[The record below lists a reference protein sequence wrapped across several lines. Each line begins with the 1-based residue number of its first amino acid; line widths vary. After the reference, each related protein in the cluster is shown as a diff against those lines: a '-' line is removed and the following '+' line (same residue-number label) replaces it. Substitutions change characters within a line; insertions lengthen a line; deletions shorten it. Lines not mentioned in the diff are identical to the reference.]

1 MIIRQELKHTTHP
14 MWQTISATAATYFIK
29 TNSPII
35 AISTSSTITTT
46 TTLQQHQYE
55 QILQL
60 DNRSYQPAQNISEA
74 PLLQFSAFAFN
85 ESPIQLGLENLD
97 IDNFD
102 HDMLWKDV
110 DSVMNDFGFHTM
122 VCVVDRKKRSGFF
135 LVQICT

>member
-1 MIIRQELKHTTHP
+1 MKSDVSTQIPTELMIIRQELKHTTHP
-14 MWQTISATAATYFIK
+14 MGKQYLQQLPHISSKQTVQ
-29 TNSPII
+29 
-35 AISTSSTITTT
+35 SSQYQHHQQQQQPQQ
-46 TTLQQHQYE
+46 LQQHQYE

-110 DSVMNDFGFHTM
+110 DSVMNDFGFHT
-122 VCVVDRKKRSGFF
+122 S
-135 LVQICT
+135 